1 VAQASGKGRR
11 AGVLGAAV
19 GVVAAGAAVG
29 FTVERLTIGR
39 AVRRMAS
46 IHDPG
51 EPFGTLRGDAQTV
64 TTTDGIELYVEVD
77 EPRGWASNPPKPA
90 THGFAG
96 AGGVNG
102 PLNGS
107 NGTSPRSGSDA
118 AYPRSAGD
126 AASSR
131 STGDAAYP
139 RSAGDAAYPT
149 SPTGMSSSSSSA
161 AARTSR
167 SASSPAAAGGLAA
180 AMRAAR
186 ETVSA
191 SAASTPRPTLLFTH
205 GFCLPQDSWHYQ
217 RAEFSATHRMVF
229 WDQRGHGRSDRPP
242 RGEDGKGKPVT
253 IEQLGED
260 LYAVLEAT
268 CPEGPVI
275 LIGHSMGGMTLMA
288 LAAAHPELF
297 GDRIVGAALISTSAG
312 RFEDLAFG
320 LPRPSAKL
328 LHRATPTVLELLARQ
343 TGLVERGR
351 ALGGD
356 LGLVLTRRY
365 AFGSDVPESLVR
377 YTQDL
382 IQSVPIDVIADFYP
396 IFGQLDFGDTLS
408 VFDRIPTL
416 VLSGANDLVLPVAH
430 SEALADAIPSADYL
444 VLPNA
449 GHALILEHPDAA
461 GEALR
466 TLVGRVESQLG
477 SPSSG
482 RGRRAAQ

>member
-51 EPFGTLRGDAQTV
+51 EPFGTLRGDPQMVATS
-64 TTTDGIELYVEVD
+64 DGIELYVEVD
-77 EPRGWASNPPKPA
+77 EPRGWAASPPKSA
-90 THGFAG
+90 AHAIASAAG
-96 AGGVNG
+96 
-102 PLNGS
+102 NGS
-107 NGTSPRSGSDA
+107 NGSTSA
-118 AYPRSAGD
+118 TAT
-126 AASSR
+126 ASSR
-131 STGDAAYP
+131 SGGDAAH
-139 RSAGDAAYPT
+139 
-149 SPTGMSSSSSSA
+149 A
-161 AARTSR
+161 AA
-167 SASSPAAAGGLAA
+167 SSAAAGGLAA

-186 ETVSA
+186 ETTSVSA
-191 SAASTPRPTLLFTH
+191 SASVAPRPTLLFTH
-205 GFCLPQDSWHYQ
+205 GFCLPQDCWHYQ

-260 LYAVLEAT
+260 LYSVLEAT
-268 CPEGPVI
+268 CPTGPVI
-275 LIGHSMGGMTLMA
+275 LVGHSLGGMTLMA

-312 RFEDLAFG
+312 RFEDVAFG

-328 LHRATPTVLELLARQ
+328 LHRATPTVLELLAKQ

-396 IFGQLDFGDTLS
+396 IFGQLDFNAALP
-408 VFDRIPTL
+408 VFDRVPCL

-430 SEALADAIPSADYL
+430 SEALADAIPSADYV

-449 GHALILEHPDAA
+449 GHAVILEHPDAV

-477 SPSSG
+477 TPSSA

>member
-11 AGVLGAAV
+11 AGILGAAV

-39 AVRRMAS
+39 AVRRMAA

-51 EPFGTLRGDAQTV
+51 EPFGTLRGDSQMV
-64 TTTDGIELYVEVD
+64 TTSDGIELYVEVD
-77 EPRGWASNPPKPA
+77 EPRGWAASPPRSAGPA
-90 THGFAG
+90 IV
-96 AGGVNG
+96 GG
-102 PLNGS
+102 PINGS
-107 NGTSPRSGSDA
+107 NGASATATATASASARSS
-118 AYPRSAGD
+118 GD
-126 AASSR
+126 AAH
-131 STGDAAYP
+131 AA
-139 RSAGDAAYPT
+139 A
-149 SPTGMSSSSSSA
+149 SA
-161 AARTSR
+161 AAS
-167 SASSPAAAGGLAA
+167 GGLAA

-186 ETVSA
+186 DVASASA
-191 SAASTPRPTLLFTH
+191 SAAPRPTLLFTH
-205 GFCLPQDSWHYQ
+205 GFCLPQDCWHYQ

-260 LYAVLEAT
+260 LYAVLQAT
-268 CPEGPVI
+268 CPTGPVI
-275 LIGHSMGGMTLMA
+275 LVGHSLGGMTLMA

-312 RFEDLAFG
+312 RFEDVAFG

-328 LHRATPTVLELLARQ
+328 LHRATPTVLELLAKQ

-396 IFGQLDFGDTLS
+396 IFGQLDFNAALP
-408 VFDRIPTL
+408 VFDRVPTL

-430 SEALADAIPSADYL
+430 SEALADAIPSADYV

-449 GHALILEHPDAA
+449 GHAVILEHPDAV

-477 SPSSG
+477 TPSSG

>member
-1 VAQASGKGRR
+1 
-11 AGVLGAAV
+11 
-19 GVVAAGAAVG
+19 
-29 FTVERLTIGR
+29 
-39 AVRRMAS
+39 
-46 IHDPG
+46 
-51 EPFGTLRGDAQTV
+51 
-64 TTTDGIELYVEVD
+64 
-77 EPRGWASNPPKPA
+77 
-90 THGFAG
+90 
-96 AGGVNG
+96 
-102 PLNGS
+102 
-107 NGTSPRSGSDA
+107 
-118 AYPRSAGD
+118 
-126 AASSR
+126 
-131 STGDAAYP
+131 
-139 RSAGDAAYPT
+139 
-149 SPTGMSSSSSSA
+149 
-161 AARTSR
+161 
-167 SASSPAAAGGLAA
+167 
-180 AMRAAR
+180 MRAAR
-186 ETVSA
+186 DTVSA
-191 SAASTPRPTLLFTH
+191 SASTPRPTLLFTH

-253 IEQLGED
+253 VEQLGED

-396 IFGQLDFGDTLS
+396 IFGQLDFGDSLS
-408 VFDRIPTL
+408 VFDSVPSL

-430 SEALADAIPSADYL
+430 SEALADAIPSADYV

-449 GHALILEHPDAA
+449 GHALILEHPDAV

-477 SPSSG
+477 SPTSG

>member
-1 VAQASGKGRR
+1 MAQASGKGRR
-11 AGVLGAAV
+11 AGILGAAV

-51 EPFGTLRGDAQTV
+51 EPFGTLRGDATTV
-64 TTTDGIELYVEVD
+64 TATDGVELYVEID
-77 EPRGWASNPPKPA
+77 EPRGWA
-90 THGFAG
+90 AG
-96 AGGVNG
+96 ASRPGPSAPGSVNG
-102 PLNGS
+102 
-107 NGTSPRSGSDA
+107 
-118 AYPRSAGD
+118 SAGAPSGRPD
-126 AASSR
+126 AAS
-131 STGDAAYP
+131 
-139 RSAGDAAYPT
+139 
-149 SPTGMSSSSSSA
+149 A
-161 AARTSR
+161 AAS
-167 SASSPAAAGGLAA
+167 GGLAA
-180 AMRAAR
+180 AMRSAR
-186 ETVSA
+186 EAATSA
-191 SAASTPRPTLLFTH
+191 SAAPRPTLLFTH
-205 GFCLPQDSWHYQ
+205 GFCLPQDCWHYQ

-242 RGEDGKGKPVT
+242 RGEDGRGKPVT
-253 IEQLGED
+253 VDQLGED
-260 LYAVLEAT
+260 LHSVLEAT

-275 LIGHSMGGMTLMA
+275 LIGHSLGGMTIMA
-288 LAAAHPELF
+288 LAAQRPELF
-297 GDRIVGAALISTSAG
+297 GDRIVGTALISTSAG

-328 LHRATPTVLELLARQ
+328 LHRTTPAVLDLLAKQ
-343 TGLVERGR
+343 SGLVERGR

-396 IFGQLDFGDTLS
+396 IFGKLDFSEALP
-408 VFDRIPTL
+408 VFDRVPAL

-430 SEALADAIPSADYL
+430 SEALADAIPSADYV

-449 GHALILEHPDAA
+449 GHAVILEHPDAV

-466 TLVGRVESQLG
+466 NLVDRAEVQLG
-477 SPSSG
+477 SSSS
-482 RGRRAAQ
+482 GRRAAQ

>member
-51 EPFGTLRGDAQTV
+51 EPLGTLRGDAQTV
-64 TTTDGIELYVEVD
+64 TTSDGIELYVEID
-77 EPRGWASNPPKPA
+77 EPRGWAAGPPKPA
-90 THGFAG
+90 PHGFPG
-96 AGGVNG
+96 A
-102 PLNGS
+102 PLNGA
-107 NGTSPRSGSDA
+107 NGTSPH
-118 AYPRSAGD
+118 PV
-126 AASSR
+126 
-131 STGDAAYP
+131 GDAAYP
-139 RSAGDAAYPT
+139 RSADDAAFLT
-149 SPTGMSSSSSSA
+149 GPTGSSPASPSSPSSSSSA
-161 AARTSR
+161 ARASR

-186 ETVSA
+186 DTVSA
-191 SAASTPRPTLLFTH
+191 SAAAAAAAPRPTLLFTH

-253 IEQLGED
+253 VEQLGED

-408 VFDRIPTL
+408 VFDRVPSL

-430 SEALADAIPSADYL
+430 SEALADAIPSADYV

-449 GHALILEHPDAA
+449 GHALILEHPDAV

-477 SPSSG
+477 SPTSG